1 MNKVVKVGLFFI
13 YLILLT
19 VSFECKSVKEPTNL
33 SDLKYEI
40 ENYFLDT
47 TKYLAEVKKVCEKV
61 KQFISSNLDTNN
73 KNAVIFDVD
82 ETALLNLEYI
92 REHDYGYTIESWENF
107 LDEARSV
114 ANKPVLELYQ
124 WIRKQTGV
132 SIFFITG
139 RYPSKKGIKPEPT
152 EVNLIKEGFIGYDSL
167 FMKPREEK
175 SSTGEYKLK
184 IRKLL
189 ANAGYHIIANIGD
202 QESDFKGGYS
212 ERNFKLPN
220 PLYRI
225 D

>member
-1 MNKVVKVGLFFI
+1 MNNIGKVYFI
-13 YLILLT
+13 II
-19 VSFECKSVKEPTNL
+19 SFTLSLSSFDCWSAKEPINL
-33 SDLKYEI
+33 SDLKSEI

-47 TKYLAEVKKVCEKV
+47 TKYLAEVKKVCENV
-61 KQFISSNLDTNN
+61 KKFISSNLDTKK

-92 REHDYGYTIESWENF
+92 KEHDYGYTMESWENF
-107 LDEARSV
+107 LDEAKSI

-124 WIRKQTGV
+124 WIRKQPSI

-139 RYPSKKGIKPEPT
+139 RFPSKKGIKPEPT
-152 EVNLIKEGFIGYDSL
+152 ELNLIKEGFIGYDSL

-175 SSTGEYKLK
+175 ISTGDYKLK

-189 ANAGYHIIANIGD
+189 KEAGYHIIANIGD
-202 QESDFKGGYS
+202 QESDFRGGYS